1 MCWSIRVYWT
11 VLHNLLARFFSNL
24 ILKCS
29 ACASQ
34 RLCCC
39 CYCCPTADDDSDD
52 DGVGDGSRSGC
63 CCLKH
68 QLANLSDDG
77 AYYPPE
83 NHMDLTQQQQQQM
96 GRIHHDYVIVDD
108 IDANYL
114 QIEKRKIETEPFYR
128 TVDRATAEDILT
140 GREDGTCL
148 VRPYKE
154 EDISIKYIVSI
165 YAQKHFFHLF
175 IRQIPGTELFAIG
188 QEKRQER
195 LYQTPND
202 IIEFYRHN
210 TLQCTNKECTLS
222 VVLKPII
229 V

>member
-24 ILKCS
+24 ASKCS

-39 CYCCPTADDDSDD
+39 CYCCPIDD
-52 DGVGDGSRSGC
+52 DGDDSSGNAGDGSRTSC

-68 QLANLSDDG
+68 QLPDLSEDG

-83 NHMDLTQQQQQQM
+83 NRMDLRQQQM
-96 GRIHHDYVIVDD
+96 GRTQHDYVIVDD

-128 TVDRATAEDILT
+128 TVDRATAEEILT

-165 YAQKHFFHLF
+165 YARKQFFHLF

-188 QEKRQER
+188 QEKREER

-222 VVLKPII
+222 LVLRPIVV
-229 V
+229 

>member
-1 MCWSIRVYWT
+1 MS
-11 VLHNLLARFFSNL
+11 LFS
-24 ILKCS
+24 
-29 ACASQ
+29 
-34 RLCCC
+34 
-39 CYCCPTADDDSDD
+39 
-52 DGVGDGSRSGC
+52 
-63 CCLKH
+63 
-68 QLANLSDDG
+68 
-77 AYYPPE
+77 
-83 NHMDLTQQQQQQM
+83 
-96 GRIHHDYVIVDD
+96 DD

-154 EDISIKYIVSI
+154 EASKILHSQLIYINFKILFSLNSQDISIKYIVSI
-165 YAQKHFFHLF
+165 FAQNQFFHLF
-175 IRQIPGTELFAIG
+175 IRQIPGSELFAIG

-202 IIEFYRHN
+202 IIDFYTCN

-222 VVLKPII
+222 LMLKPI
-229 V
+229 VV

>member
-24 ILKCS
+24 INKCS

-39 CYCCPTADDDSDD
+39 CYCCPIDDD
-52 DGVGDGSRSGC
+52 
-63 CCLKH
+63 
-68 QLANLSDDG
+68 
-77 AYYPPE
+77 
-83 NHMDLTQQQQQQM
+83 QQQQKM
-96 GRIHHDYVIVDD
+96 GRTIHHDYVIVDD

-165 YAQKHFFHLF
+165 YAQQQFFHLF

-195 LYQTPND
+195 LYQSPND
-202 IIEFYRHN
+202 IIEFYKHN
-210 TLQCTNKECTLS
+210 TLQCTNKECSLS
-222 VVLKPII
+222 VVLKPI
-229 V
+229 VV